1 MGETRQTSL
10 KIALATF
17 AILTLELALIRWTS
31 QQVRVFAYFN
41 NLTLIAAFLGM
52 GLGVALGE
60 RRPQLQ
66 HWTLPTLL
74 LLSAI
79 LGFSEKLR
87 IVYLRFPD
95 MSLSLWG
102 GEGLLNARAFA
113 VSVAIVLL
121 LFALILTVFL
131 CAGTIVGALFTKLPP
146 LRAYSADLIGSFA
159 GVVVMTAIA
168 VLRTPPPIWFAIAAI
183 PLLYFSRRVVS
194 VISLIGIL
202 VFSWYSIHGAKYSP
216 YYRIDITRNDAFA
229 GKPVQVSVNRDFHQL
244 MQDLSF
250 RTTHSRDLSV
260 PDQMTLQQFAMAYSI
275 PFHLTPRRD
284 SALIVG
290 AGTGNDVSAALRAG
304 FRHVVSVDIDPLIME
319 LGQQG
324 HPEHPYGDPR
334 AVRVV
339 NDARAYFEQHVDER
353 FDVVCFGLLDSHAM
367 FSSMSSLRLENYV
380 YTVESIRDAW
390 RLVKPGGVLTLSFS
404 TFAGDWISDRL
415 YAVIWDGTGVP
426 PIIIV
431 LPMHHARMFVVGKQ
445 ISLPAVAHNIPFP
458 KLLPTSEVSEIRVP
472 TDDWP
477 FLYIRPGTFPVGYVI
492 VIGGLLLIA
501 ALGSFAVFGKD
512 MASGRFDTP
521 LFFMGMAF
529 LLIETRGVVDLSL
542 LFGSTWIVNSTV
554 FAGILLMAYFANL
567 YVMVKRPDNLL
578 YYFVM
583 LWVALLI
590 NYTIRPSML
599 LTLTLGSRAIIG
611 GLLNALPVFFAGIIF
626 STLFARSDHPS
637 ASLGS
642 NLLGAVVGGCLEY
655 IAMFTGLKTLS
666 LIALTLYLVT
676 FLLLPRYRASRLS
689 AVSSSQ

>member
-1 MGETRQTSL
+1 MRMDAARATSV

-79 LGFSEKLR
+79 LGSSEKLR

-102 GEGLLNARAFA
+102 GEGLLNAKAFA
-113 VSVAIVLL
+113 VSVVIVLL
-121 LFALILTVFL
+121 LFALILMVFL
-131 CAGTIVGALFTKLPP
+131 CAGTIVGALFTTLPP

-159 GVVVMTAIA
+159 GVVVMTAVA
-168 VLRTPPPIWFAIAAI
+168 ALRTPPPIWFVIAAA
-183 PLLYFSRRVVS
+183 PLLYFSRRLVS
-194 VISLIGIL
+194 IISFAGIL
-202 VFSWYSIHGAKYSP
+202 IFSWYSIHGARYSP
-216 YYRIDITRNDAFA
+216 YYRIDVTRAEMFA
-229 GKPVQVSVNRDFHQL
+229 GRPIQVSVNRDFHQL
-244 MQDLSF
+244 MQDLSS
-250 RTTHSRDLSV
+250 RTTHR
-260 PDQMTLQQFAMAYSI
+260 PDFSQADQITLQQFAIAYSI
-275 PFHLTPRRD
+275 PFRLTPRRD

-290 AGTGNDVSAALRAG
+290 AGTGNDVAAALRSG
-304 FRHVVSVDIDPLIME
+304 FRHVVSVDIDPLIIE

-324 HPEHPYGDPR
+324 HPEHPYSDPR

-380 YTVESIRDAW
+380 YTVESVRDAW

-404 TFAGDWISDRL
+404 TYAGDWISDRL
-415 YAVIWDGTGVP
+415 YAVIWDATGVP
-426 PIIIV
+426 PIIVV

-445 ISLPAVAHNIPFP
+445 ISLVAVANSIPFP
-458 KLLPTSEVSEIRVP
+458 KILPTSEVSEIRVP

-477 FLYIRPGTFPVGYVI
+477 FLYIRPGTFPIGYVI

-512 MASGRFDTP
+512 IASGRFDGP
-521 LFFMGMAF
+521 LFVMGAAF
-529 LLIETRGVVDLSL
+529 LLIETRGIVDLSL

-554 FAGILLMAYFANL
+554 IAGILLMAYFANL
-567 YVMVKRPDNLL
+567 YVTINRPANLL
-578 YYFVM
+578 PYFAM
-583 LWVALLI
+583 LWISLLI
-590 NYTIRPSML
+590 NYAIRPGML
-599 LTLTLGSRAIIG
+599 LSLTMGSRAIIG

-626 STLFARSDHPS
+626 STLFSRSEHPS

-655 IAMFTGLKTLS
+655 VAMFTGLKSLS
-666 LIALTLYLVT
+666 LIALTLYLIAFV
-676 FLLLPRYRASRLS
+676 LLPRNRASRLS
-689 AVSSSQ
+689 AVN

>member
-1 MGETRQTSL
+1 
-10 KIALATF
+10 
-17 AILTLELALIRWTS
+17 
-31 QQVRVFAYFN
+31 
-41 NLTLIAAFLGM
+41 M

-66 HWTLPTLL
+66 HSTLPTLF

-79 LGFSEKLR
+79 LGSSEKLR

-102 GEGLLNARAFA
+102 GEGLLNAKAFA
-113 VSVAIVLL
+113 VSVVIVLL
-121 LFALILTVFL
+121 LFALILMVFL
-131 CAGTIVGALFTKLPP
+131 CAGTIVGALFTTLPP

-168 VLRTPPPIWFAIAAI
+168 AMRTPPPMWFVIAAA
-183 PLLYFSRRVVS
+183 PLLYFSRRLVS
-194 VISLIGIL
+194 IISFAGIL
-202 VFSWYSIHGAKYSP
+202 IFSWYSIHGARYSP
-216 YYRIDITRNDAFA
+216 YYRIDVTRAEMFA
-229 GKPVQVSVNRDFHQL
+229 GRPIQVSVNRDFHQL
-244 MQDLSF
+244 MQDLSS
-250 RTTHSRDLSV
+250 RTTHR
-260 PDQMTLQQFAMAYSI
+260 PDFSQADQITLQQFAIAYSI
-275 PFHLTPRRD
+275 PFRLTPRRD

-290 AGTGNDVSAALRAG
+290 AGTGNDVAAALRSG
-304 FRHVVSVDIDPLIME
+304 FRHVVSVDIDPLIIE

-324 HPEHPYGDPR
+324 HPEHPYSDPR

-380 YTVESIRDAW
+380 YTVESVRDAW

-404 TFAGDWISDRL
+404 TYAGDWISDRL
-415 YAVIWDGTGVP
+415 YAVIWDATGVP
-426 PIIIV
+426 PIIVV

-445 ISLPAVAHNIPFP
+445 ISLLAVANSIPFP
-458 KLLPTSEVSEIRVP
+458 KILPTSEVSEIRVP

-477 FLYIRPGTFPVGYVI
+477 FLYIRPGTFPIGYVI

-512 MASGRFDTP
+512 IASGRFDGP
-521 LFFMGMAF
+521 LFVMGAAF
-529 LLIETRGVVDLSL
+529 LLIETRGIVDLSL

-554 FAGILLMAYFANL
+554 IAGILLMAYFANL
-567 YVMVKRPDNLL
+567 YVTFNRPANLL
-578 YYFVM
+578 PYFAM
-583 LWVALLI
+583 LWVSLLI
-590 NYTIRPSML
+590 NYAIRPSML
-599 LTLTLGSRAIIG
+599 LSLTMGSRAIVG

-626 STLFARSDHPS
+626 STLFSRSEHPS

-655 IAMFTGLKTLS
+655 VAMFTGLKSLS
-666 LIALTLYLVT
+666 LIALTLYLIAFV
-676 FLLLPRYRASRLS
+676 LLPRNRASRLS
-689 AVSSSQ
+689 AVN